1 MSTALV
7 PTVAGRAGRL
17 VRAMELVRQGRVT
30 HLKGTQFLVK
40 SGEDHYVDLMG
51 DPPCYCADAQHRS
64 VDCKHEIA
72 ARLLRTDPKVVK
84 AIEDMLAATVQ
95 R

>member
-1 MSTALV
+1 MV
-7 PTVAGRAGRL
+7 PTAASRAGRL

-30 HLKGTQFLVK
+30 HLKSTQFLVK

-51 DPPCYCADAQHRS
+51 DPPCYCKDSEFRA
-64 VDCKHEIA
+64 VDCKHSLA
-72 ARLLRTDPKVVK
+72 ARLCRADPKVVK